1 MNFDIINDT
10 ALGEKIYTITH
21 PTGLKIC
28 VNPKPG
34 YSKCTAMFATRYG
47 SIDSTFGLMG
57 SDNIITIP
65 DGTAHFLEHKLF
77 DEQDGN
83 VFDKFA
89 VLGAS
94 ANAFTSFNMTA
105 YYFSATENV
114 LENLEILIKFV
125 QNPYFTPDSIAKEQG
140 IIGQEIRM
148 YDDNPNWRVFFNMLG
163 GLYNNCY
170 VKQDIAGT
178 VETIAEIDDTV
189 LYNAYNTFYHPSNM
203 TLFVSGNI
211 DPAAVYACAE
221 RSLKDIPPLAG
232 DIKRIYPD
240 EPNAIAEQYIEQ
252 RLSVAIPLFMIGF
265 KDTDMA
271 VSGINLLKKE
281 IATKILIELL
291 FGKSAPLY
299 KKLYEQGLINESFG
313 AEFSCDVQ
321 YAFSGIEGESKESK
335 KVFDTIIAAL
345 NGIQISEQAYNRAK
359 KVIWGE
365 YVRSFNSTDNIVRE
379 FVGAQ
384 FNGVDYLDYKKAYDS
399 ITIDDI
405 RARMASHFCEK
416 NAVLSVVMPIL

>member
-1 MNFDIINDT
+1 MIFDIKKDPTTGEEVYT
-10 ALGEKIYTITH
+10 AVH
-21 PTGLKIC
+21 PTGLRIC
-28 VNPKPG
+28 INPKPG
-34 YSKCTAMFATRYG
+34 YSKCTAMFATHYG

-57 SDNIITIP
+57 GEQTITIP

-94 ANAFTSFNMTA
+94 ANAFTSFDMTA

-148 YDDNPNWRVFFNMLG
+148 YEDNPNWRVFFNMLG
-163 GLYNNCY
+163 GLYSNCY
-170 VKQDIAGT
+170 VTHDIAGT
-178 VETIAEIDDTV
+178 IETITDIDDTV

-203 TLFVSGNI
+203 TLFVSGDV

-221 RSLKDIPPLAG
+221 RSLKDIAPLEG
-232 DIKRIYPD
+232 EIQRINPD
-240 EPNAIAEQYIEQ
+240 EPSETAEKYIEQ
-252 RLSVAIPLFMIGF
+252 RLSVAIPMFMIGF
-265 KDTDMA
+265 KDTDMS
-271 VSGINLLKKE
+271 VSGAARLKKY
-281 IATKILIELL
+281 ITAKILLELL
-291 FGKSAPLY
+291 LGKSAPLY

-313 AEFSCDVQ
+313 AEYSLTTQ
-321 YAFSGIEGESKESK
+321 YAFSAIEGESKEPK
-335 KVFDTIIAAL
+335 KVFDTIITAL
-345 NGIQISEQAYNRAK
+345 DGIQISEDAYNRAK
-359 KVIWGE
+359 RVIWGE

-384 FNGVDYLDYKKAYDS
+384 FNGMDYLDYKKAYDC

-405 RARMASHFCEK
+405 RTRLESHFCEK
-416 NAVLSVVMPIL
+416 NAVLSVVLPIE